1 MEEPHHLIVL
11 SKLYNM
17 KNLIFYLKISTLL
30 ILLLFPIPA
39 GKGITLPLGGMMFT
53 FIYYPV
59 IDLSILKQEYLFS
72 IDFLMFFFYVISIAL
87 IFSKKII
94 MSLIGYLLSIILIFY
109 LLFNSNGKVDST
121 ITIVALIAFTGT
133 SLINMFL
140 LLKKHR
146 SIFNN

>member
-1 MEEPHHLIVL
+1 
-11 SKLYNM
+11 M
-17 KNLIFYLKISTLL
+17 KNLIFYLKISTIL

-39 GKGITLPLGGMMFT
+39 GKGIILPLGGMMFT

-72 IDFLMFFFYVISIAL
+72 IDFLIFFFYVISIAL

-94 MSLIGYLLSIILIFY
+94 PLIGYLLSIILIFY
-109 LLFNSNGKVDST
+109 LLFNSKVDSS

-133 SLINMFL
+133 SLLNMFL